1 MHSFVHSFK
10 HAMLDC
16 EIYRNGVK
24 IANLP
29 GLISDSKEYNCI
41 SFDPSVDI
49 QIGDDIYCPIK
60 KKHYLIN
67 NVDIKT
73 FQGKANR
80 LEAYFENNFSNSSQ
94 TNIFNTYN
102 PSNSIIGS
110 QQNAIINV
118 NDSFNNLENLIKKA
132 EIEDVVKLNELYS
145 IIKEE
150 IKNDTVSK
158 SKLSN
163 FGDLLCKYSWLAP
176 AISQII
182 TAWIQK

>member
-1 MHSFVHSFK
+1 M
-10 HAMLDC
+10 
-16 EIYRNGVK
+16 E
-24 IANLP
+24 
-29 GLISDSKEYNCI
+29 
-41 SFDPSVDI
+41 
-49 QIGDDIYCPIK
+49 
-60 KKHYLIN
+60 
-67 NVDIKT
+67 
-73 FQGKANR
+73 
-80 LEAYFENNFSNSSQ
+80 
-94 TNIFNTYN
+94 
-102 PSNSIIGS
+102 
-110 QQNAIINV
+110 
-118 NDSFNNLENLIKKA
+118 LIKKA